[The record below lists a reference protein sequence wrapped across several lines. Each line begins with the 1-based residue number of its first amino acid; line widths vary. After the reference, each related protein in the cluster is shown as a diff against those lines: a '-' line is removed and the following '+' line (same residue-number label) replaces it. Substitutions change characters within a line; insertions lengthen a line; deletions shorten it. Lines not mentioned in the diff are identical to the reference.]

1 MTKES
6 SEAPTSGLLRKL
18 LDKYLPPKRNALGVK
33 KQLAEQF
40 RSLKDSSLI
49 DPEVYSMLV
58 GVTEVSELQVR
69 DIMIPRSQMIVLD
82 REDSI
87 EELIKIVIKSGHSRF
102 PVIGEDK
109 DEVIGIFLAKD
120 LLRRSLSGDKTE
132 FNIND
137 FLRLTVFIPESMKL
151 DKLLA
156 QFRESKSHLAVV
168 VDEFGGVSGLA
179 TIEDVLEQI
188 VGDIDDEHD
197 VEEKDV
203 LINIGNDKY
212 KIKATYRIDEFNE
225 YFDVA
230 FNDDDYDTLGGLM
243 VHHLG
248 HLPRQG
254 ERLTFQGFKFRA
266 VKTDRRRIHVIE
278 LENMHLE
285 PS

>member
-1 MTKES
+1 
-6 SEAPTSGLLRKL
+6 
-18 LDKYLPPKRNALGVK
+18 
-33 KQLAEQF
+33 
-40 RSLKDSSLI
+40 
-49 DPEVYSMLV
+49 
-58 GVTEVSELQVR
+58 
-69 DIMIPRSQMIVLD
+69 
-82 REDSI
+82 
-87 EELIKIVIKSGHSRF
+87 
-102 PVIGEDK
+102 
-109 DEVIGIFLAKD
+109 
-120 LLRRSLSGDKTE
+120 
-132 FNIND
+132 
-137 FLRLTVFIPESMKL
+137 
-151 DKLLA
+151 LLA

>member
-212 KIKATYRIDEFNE
+212 KIKATYRIDDFNE

>member
-1 MTKES
+1 MSKES
-6 SEAPTSGLLRKL
+6 NKVPTSGLFRKL
-18 LDKYLPPKRNALGVK
+18 LAKFFLPKRNALDVK

-40 RSLKDSSLI
+40 RSLKDSKLI
-49 DPEVYSMLV
+49 EPEVYSMLV

-87 EELIKIVIKSGHSRF
+87 EELIKIVIESGHSRF

-120 LLRRSLSGDKTE
+120 LLRHSFSGDKSN
-132 FNIND
+132 FNINN
-137 FLRLTVFIPESMKL
+137 FLRLPVFIPESMKL

-156 QFRESKSHLAVV
+156 QFRESRSHLAVV

-197 VEEKDV
+197 IEEKDI
-203 LINIGNDKY
+203 LISLGNDRY
-212 KIKATYRIDEFNE
+212 KIKATYRIDEFND
-225 YFDVA
+225 YFDLT
-230 FNDDDYDTLGGLM
+230 FSDNDYDTLGGLM

-248 HLPRQG
+248 YLPRQG
-254 ERLTFQGFKFRA
+254 EQITFQGFKFRA
-266 VKTDRRRIHVIE
+266 VKVDRRRIHIVE
-278 LENMHLE
+278 LENMHLV